1 MDEQGREKGPTPRRR
16 TDASRL
22 DARQSAAEGVSARQ
36 AATRS
41 SRLLD
46 DQGRAR
52 TPRTRAATT
61 EARTTRTRTQSAE
74 GRNARTR
81 SQSDARATRH
91 RTTRTSGGSNNDG
104 WKKYLPYA
112 LIALGVIVA
121 IALIFAIVNAI
132 KGCTSSAPAENSS
145 SSSEVLEVAPEK
157 KQFSVSFV
165 STGDLIFWREVADYI
180 DMNGGASA
188 MANIADY
195 LASADVT
202 IANVESPLSDDD
214 SEPVYNKDVYIIGR
228 PAAIESIKNSGIDL
242 VSLANNHIMDYTGP
256 ALKDTIDALDS
267 IGVVHAGAG
276 MTESEAEALAEYEV
290 NGVSIGF
297 LSWTDI
303 VPDYFIAYQDEPGVV
318 SARLNME
325 DALRRVR
332 EAKETHDIVIVSMHW
347 GIEHQ
352 HYTNE
357 YLQDDPAHAL
367 CDAGADVILGNH
379 PHVMQGIEFYN
390 GSLISY
396 AQGNCV
402 FCQVFEGTHESYLL
416 NFDITDE
423 GIKNVVVTPL
433 YLSDDY
439 GIPDFATG
447 DQALS
452 QLEQIRDYSVDMN
465 TNFEIRDGKAYLT
478 PMS

>member
-1 MDEQGREKGPTPRRR
+1 
-16 TDASRL
+16 
-22 DARQSAAEGVSARQ
+22 
-36 AATRS
+36 
-41 SRLLD
+41 
-46 DQGRAR
+46 
-52 TPRTRAATT
+52 
-61 EARTTRTRTQSAE
+61 
-74 GRNARTR
+74 
-81 SQSDARATRH
+81 
-91 RTTRTSGGSNNDG
+91 
-104 WKKYLPYA
+104 
-112 LIALGVIVA
+112 
-121 IALIFAIVNAI
+121 
-132 KGCTSSAPAENSS
+132 
-145 SSSEVLEVAPEK
+145 
-157 KQFSVSFV
+157 
-165 STGDLIFWREVADYI
+165 
-180 DMNGGASA
+180 
-188 MANIADY
+188 
-195 LASADVT
+195 
-202 IANVESPLSDDD
+202 
-214 SEPVYNKDVYIIGR
+214 
-228 PAAIESIKNSGIDL
+228 
-242 VSLANNHIMDYTGP
+242 
-256 ALKDTIDALDS
+256 
-267 IGVVHAGAG
+267 
-276 MTESEAEALAEYEV
+276 
-290 NGVSIGF
+290 
-297 LSWTDI
+297 
-303 VPDYFIAYQDEPGVV
+303 
-318 SARLNME
+318 
-325 DALRRVR
+325 
-332 EAKETHDIVIVSMHW
+332 MHW

-465 TNFEIRDGKAYLT
+465 TSFEIRDGKAYLT